1 LDKSV
6 AAATEQRKAE
16 AAENSE
22 LLTSNSA
29 AKELILFAKNR
40 LNKFYN
46 PKLYKAPPNRELSA
60 GDRIYENQGGD
71 IPTEAA
77 GGIANTGVTAFAQLS
92 SNVRD
97 APAPPPAVAAAYM
110 KKSGSSSGVISMM
123 DLLVADLD
131 KEMTEAATEEKNGQA
146 EYVQVMA
153 ESAAKRTQDSKS
165 LTDKEAA
172 HADLGAALQS
182 TQAEKKATAKELMG
196 VQQYIASLKGECDW
210 LLQYF
215 DARNTAR
222 AGEIE
227 ALKGAK
233 AVLSGADYALV
244 QSSDARARK
253 FLHRA

>member
-1 LDKSV
+1 M
-6 AAATEQRKAE
+6 
-16 AAENSE
+16 
-22 LLTSNSA
+22 
-29 AKELILFAKNR
+29 
-40 LNKFYN
+40 
-46 PKLYKAPPNRELSA
+46 
-60 GDRIYENQGGD
+60 G
-71 IPTEAA
+71 
-77 GGIANTGVTAFAQLS
+77 
-92 SNVRD
+92 
-97 APAPPPAVAAAYM
+97 
-110 KKSGSSSGVISMM
+110 KKSGSRSGVISMM

-153 ESAAKRTQDSKS
+153 ESASKRTQDSKS

-215 DARNTAR
+215 DARSTAR

-244 QSSDARARK
+244 QRGDARARK